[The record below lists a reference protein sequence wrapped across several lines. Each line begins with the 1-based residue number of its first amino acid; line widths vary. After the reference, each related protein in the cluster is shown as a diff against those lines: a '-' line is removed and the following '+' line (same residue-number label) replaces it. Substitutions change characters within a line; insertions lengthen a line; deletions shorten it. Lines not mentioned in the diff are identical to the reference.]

1 MGHHPC
7 LEYCT
12 FWCFQYH
19 IFMGVK
25 VAVKCRYV
33 FFLQKSCPKH
43 RSYVVFTVKTTY
55 MRYFGPLCSLKNTQL
70 QFSYFWGAIL
80 TMFPHLVCFAG
91 LSEGAGKSKE
101 CHSVEK
107 WFRAKMS
114 VTCFAKNSDDV
125 HLQGFS
131 LTLSAPNSPKLTT
144 RHTAKLAFSHNT

>member
-19 IFMGVK
+19 MFMGVK

-55 MRYFGPLCSLKNTQL
+55 MRYVGPLCSLKNTQL

-107 WFRAKMS
+107 
-114 VTCFAKNSDDV
+114 CFA
-125 HLQGFS
+125 
-131 LTLSAPNSPKLTT
+131 PKCQL
-144 RHTAKLAFSHNT
+144 RVLWRTATICVVCWLPVVVVVVCVPGLKTPRVT